1 MLVMNIVHND
11 EIDLVHELK
20 ELREIL
26 KKKNI
31 TIGLVE
37 SGEGSSHLIK
47 VMCNEECYNEKIKR
61 MI

>member
-1 MLVMNIVHND
+1 MCIRDRMKIVHND
-11 EIDLVHELK
+11 EIDLVHELQ

-47 VMCNEECYNEKIKR
+47 VMCNE
-61 MI
+61 